1 MFRYFRNRDIDNNN
15 DDVSTIIW
23 GGGKEGETLID
34 SRTILFTSTSVSRT
48 NASNRLPFDY

>member
-15 DDVSTIIW
+15 DDVSTIMW
-23 GGGKEGETLID
+23 GGGEGETLID

>member
-15 DDVSTIIW
+15 DDVSTIMW